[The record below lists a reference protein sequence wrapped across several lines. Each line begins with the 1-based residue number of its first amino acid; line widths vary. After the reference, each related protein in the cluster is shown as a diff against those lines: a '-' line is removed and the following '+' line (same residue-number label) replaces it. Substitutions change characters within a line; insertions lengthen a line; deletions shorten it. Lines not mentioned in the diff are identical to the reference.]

1 MAEPE
6 PRNHDRMSFN
16 PWAVALFLFGGI
28 ALHQSGLA
36 TTGVLAVYFLGFLVV
51 WLGCSFL
58 WDWIRFRNKT

>member
-1 MAEPE
+1 
-6 PRNHDRMSFN
+6 MSFN

-36 TTGVLAVYFLGFLVV
+36 TTGVLTIYFFGFLAV